1 MGFFTFM
8 AKNRESRDWYDKTIR
23 AIAQRKDLPFYDRM
37 NYCYQ
42 TLLNFMLKYDTRQI
56 GRDRSWLIA
65 WSKFIRENTLY
76 AIASNFE
83 GDFPTLYWSVMLLEA
98 RHYVVDSYFLFLE
111 RKREQHAKF
120 YEPRREIL
128 MKHGVIQAMQD
139 LVDDKLDLLTISAPP
154 GSGKLLA
161 DDTPVLTTDGWKNH
175 GDLKVGDYVYGLDGK
190 PKRVL
195 HVFPKDM
202 ANCVVEFTNGETVY
216 CHENHEWVVFDRSTK
231 EERIVETKYLF
242 TVKLD
247 SGVDGKRGHRY
258 RFQLP
263 SKEPFERDVDIKLP
277 VKPYTLGAWLGD
289 GRNCNPDV
297 CCAPIDKCVIDS
309 IVADGYEIAWHT
321 THKDTG
327 VLYFGFKNLRQGLQS
342 VGMCHSRRTTEKHIP
357 DVYLTASK
365 RQRLELLSGLL
376 DTDGCCSKSEH
387 KYHFSTTSEGLR
399 DSFIALVSTF
409 GWRVCLTESMPR
421 PHKIQSGH
429 EIVGRKMCYTI
440 GFSPTEEIPCR
451 VERKHLREFSK
462 QRKIAIKSVRKVEP
476 KRGNCIQVEGGI
488 YCVGKTMLPTHN
500 STLEIFLLSGV
511 IGWFPDMPN
520 LASSFSGT
528 MTKSLYDG
536 VNQILTDVDEYA
548 WHEIFPDVTFK
559 AREGTNSKD
568 QTINV
573 GKRKRF
579 KSLTCRAIN
588 ASLTGNTRCEYL
600 LCADD
605 LVSGIEEALNK
616 ERLEKL
622 WQTYNT
628 DLKTRKKQGCKE
640 LHICTRWSTL
650 DPVGRLKMI
659 NADNPRARFLVVPAL
674 NENGESNFEYDGG
687 VGFDT
692 AYFNDIKKSMDD
704 ISFKCLFMGEP
715 VEREGLLYHD
725 DELQRYLDLPLQEPD
740 AVLSIVDTKNKG
752 TDYFVQPVLLQYGDK
767 YYCTDCICSD
777 DSDYERQYARSTN
790 LILTNKVEAC
800 QFESNNGGDR
810 IALEVSKRVKE
821 AKGYCNIT
829 QSFTTQNKETKII
842 VYAPWVKEHIIFR
855 DRSMYNP
862 NDDYGKMMSFLLG
875 YSPMGK
881 NKHDDVPDAFSSF
894 AKWKNRPE
902 TPPTVVGRRPF

>member
-1 MGFFTFM
+1 M
-8 AKNRESRDWYDKTIR
+8 AQNRESREWYDKTIR

-42 TLLNFMLKYDTRQI
+42 TLLNFMLQYDTRKI
-56 GRDRSWLIA
+56 GRDRSWLIS
-65 WSKFIRENTLY
+65 WSTFIRENTLY
-76 AIASNFE
+76 AISSNFE

-98 RHYVVDSYFLFLE
+98 RHYVVDSYLLFLE

-128 MKHGVIQAMQD
+128 MKHGIIQALQD
-139 LVDDKLDLLTISAPP
+139 LVDDKLDLLSISMPP
-154 GSGKLLA
+154 GTGK
-161 DDTPVLTTDGWKNH
+161 
-175 GDLKVGDYVYGLDGK
+175 
-190 PKRVL
+190 
-195 HVFPKDM
+195 
-202 ANCVVEFTNGETVY
+202 
-216 CHENHEWVVFDRSTK
+216 
-231 EERIVETKYLF
+231 
-242 TVKLD
+242 
-247 SGVDGKRGHRY
+247 
-258 RFQLP
+258 
-263 SKEPFERDVDIKLP
+263 
-277 VKPYTLGAWLGD
+277 
-289 GRNCNPDV
+289 
-297 CCAPIDKCVIDS
+297 
-309 IVADGYEIAWHT
+309 
-321 THKDTG
+321 
-327 VLYFGFKNLRQGLQS
+327 
-342 VGMCHSRRTTEKHIP
+342 
-357 DVYLTASK
+357 
-365 RQRLELLSGLL
+365 
-376 DTDGCCSKSEH
+376 
-387 KYHFSTTSEGLR
+387 
-399 DSFIALVSTF
+399 
-409 GWRVCLTESMPR
+409 
-421 PHKIQSGH
+421 
-429 EIVGRKMCYTI
+429 
-440 GFSPTEEIPCR
+440 
-451 VERKHLREFSK
+451 
-462 QRKIAIKSVRKVEP
+462 
-476 KRGNCIQVEGGI
+476 
-488 YCVGKTMLPTHN
+488 

-605 LVSGIEEALNK
+605 MCSGIEEALNK

-640 LHICTRWSTL
+640 LHIATRWSVADL
-650 DPVGRLKMI
+650 IGRLKAL
-659 NADNPRARFLVVPAL
+659 NVDNPRARFIAVPAL
-674 NENGESNFEYDGG
+674 DENGRSNFEYDGG

-692 AYFNDIKKSMDD
+692 AYFEDIRKSMDD
-704 ISFKCLFMGEP
+704 ISFKCLFQNEP
-715 VEREGLLYHD
+715 IEREGLLYHD

-752 TDYFVQPVLLQYGDK
+752 TDFFVQPVLLQYGDK
-767 YYCTDCICSD
+767 YYCTDAICSD
-777 DSDYERQYARSTN
+777 DSDYERQYARSAN
-790 LILTNKVEAC
+790 IILTNKVEAC

-810 IALEVSKRVKE
+810 IALEVSKRVKD
-821 AKGYCNIT
+821 AGGYCNIT
-829 QSFTTQNKETKII
+829 QQFTTQNKETKII
-842 VYAPWVKEHIIFR
+842 VYAPWVKEHVIFR

-902 TPPTVVGRRPF
+902 TPPTIVGRRPF

>member
-1 MGFFTFM
+1 MALTHDVVGSNPTTPMSIPNFPKNKKEGECLSAIVRMGFFTFM
-8 AKNRESRDWYDKTIR
+8 AQKRESRDWYDKTIR

-42 TLLNFMLKYDTRQI
+42 TLLNFMLKYDTRKI

-65 WSKFIRENTLY
+65 WSTFIRENTLY
-76 AIASNFE
+76 AIASNFD

-98 RHYVVDSYFLFLE
+98 RHYVVDSYLLFLE
-111 RKREQHAKF
+111 RKREQQAKF

-128 MKHGVIQAMQD
+128 MKHGIIQALQD
-139 LVDDKLDLLTISAPP
+139 LVDDKIDMLSISMPP
-154 GSGKLLA
+154 GTGK
-161 DDTPVLTTDGWKNH
+161 
-175 GDLKVGDYVYGLDGK
+175 
-190 PKRVL
+190 
-195 HVFPKDM
+195 
-202 ANCVVEFTNGETVY
+202 
-216 CHENHEWVVFDRSTK
+216 
-231 EERIVETKYLF
+231 
-242 TVKLD
+242 
-247 SGVDGKRGHRY
+247 
-258 RFQLP
+258 
-263 SKEPFERDVDIKLP
+263 
-277 VKPYTLGAWLGD
+277 
-289 GRNCNPDV
+289 
-297 CCAPIDKCVIDS
+297 
-309 IVADGYEIAWHT
+309 
-321 THKDTG
+321 
-327 VLYFGFKNLRQGLQS
+327 
-342 VGMCHSRRTTEKHIP
+342 
-357 DVYLTASK
+357 
-365 RQRLELLSGLL
+365 
-376 DTDGCCSKSEH
+376 
-387 KYHFSTTSEGLR
+387 
-399 DSFIALVSTF
+399 
-409 GWRVCLTESMPR
+409 
-421 PHKIQSGH
+421 
-429 EIVGRKMCYTI
+429 
-440 GFSPTEEIPCR
+440 
-451 VERKHLREFSK
+451 
-462 QRKIAIKSVRKVEP
+462 
-476 KRGNCIQVEGGI
+476 
-488 YCVGKTMLPTHN
+488 

-674 NENGESNFEYDGG
+674 DENGESNFEYDGG

-821 AKGYCNIT
+821 AGGYCNIT

-902 TPPTVVGRRPF
+902 TPPTIVGRRPF